1 MKLTNKQLRQ
11 IIKEELQR
19 VLQEEEP
26 MMSEAAK
33 ALAEKIDNMAEY
45 LGVSSDYS
53 SLQLG
58 EEVID
63 AALNFINQ
71 NPADNVFDTS
81 LGYLRPDEIGDFDED
96 VLGDEENF
104 NDPDMYGRSSVIQ
117 FGLERED
124 HPHFIFALYAGYYS

>member
-1 MKLTNKQLRQ
+1 MKLTNKLLSK
-11 IIKEELQR
+11 IITEEIQKI
-19 VLQEEEP
+19 LQEQETKE
-26 MMSEAAK
+26 SLVK
-33 ALAEKIDNMAEY
+33 KINEMANY
-45 LGVSSDYS
+45 LGVTSDYS

-58 EEVID
+58 EEVIN
-63 AALNFINQ
+63 AALKFINQ

-81 LGYLRPDEIGDFDED
+81 LEYLKPDEIGDWEDE

-104 NDPDMYGRSSVIQ
+104 NDPDMYGRSSVTQ

>member
-1 MKLTNKQLRQ
+1 MKLTNKQLIK
-11 IIKEELQR
+11 IIQEELEQ
-19 VLQEEEP
+19 VLKEQETKE
-26 MMSEAAK
+26 S
-33 ALAEKIDNMAEY
+33 LVQKIDKMANY

-58 EEVID
+58 EEVIN

-71 NPADNVFDTS
+71 NPADNVFDTDIRA
-81 LGYLRPDEIGDFDED
+81 LEPDEIEDFDED

>member
-11 IIKEELQR
+11 IIEEELQK
-19 VLQEEEP
+19 VLQEGETRE
-26 MMSEAAK
+26 S
-33 ALAEKIDNMAEY
+33 LVQKIDKMAEY
-45 LGVSSDYS
+45 LDVSSDYS

-58 EEVID
+58 DEVID
-63 AALNFINQ
+63 AALDFINQ
-71 NPADNVFDTS
+71 NPADNVFDTDIGA
-81 LGYLRPDEIGDFDED
+81 LDPDEIDDFDED

-104 NDPDMYGRSSVIQ
+104 NDPDMYGRSSVTQ

>member
-11 IIKEELQR
+11 IIKEELQK
-19 VLQEEEP
+19 VLQEGETRE
-26 MMSEAAK
+26 S
-33 ALAEKIDNMAEY
+33 LVQKIDKMAEY
-45 LGVSSDYS
+45 LDVSSDYS

-58 EEVID
+58 DEVID
-63 AALNFINQ
+63 AALDFINQ
-71 NPADNVFDTS
+71 NPADNVFDTDIGA
-81 LGYLRPDEIGDFDED
+81 LEPDEIDDFDED

-104 NDPDMYGRSSVIQ
+104 NDPDMYGRSSVTQ

>member
-1 MKLTNKQLRQ
+1 MKLTNKLLTK
-11 IIKEELQR
+11 IITEEIQKI
-19 VLQEEEP
+19 LQEQETKE
-26 MMSEAAK
+26 SLVK
-33 ALAEKIDNMAEY
+33 KINEMANY
-45 LGVSSDYS
+45 LGVTSDYS

-58 EEVID
+58 EEVIN
-63 AALNFINQ
+63 AALKFINQ

-81 LGYLRPDEIGDFDED
+81 LEYLKPDEIGDWEDE

-104 NDPDMYGRSSVIQ
+104 NDPDMYGRSSVTQ

>member
-11 IIKEELQR
+11 IIKEELQKI
-19 VLQEEEP
+19 LQEQETRE
-26 MMSEAAK
+26 S
-33 ALAEKIDNMAEY
+33 LVQKIDRMADY

-63 AALNFINQ
+63 AALQFINQ
-71 NPADNVFDTS
+71 NEADNVFDTS
-81 LGYLRPDEIGDFDED
+81 LGYLHPDEIGDFDED
-96 VLGDEENF
+96 VLGDEESF
-104 NDPDMYGRSSVIQ
+104 NDPDMYGKTSVIQ
-117 FGLERED
+117 FGLELED

>member
-1 MKLTNKQLRQ
+1 MRLTSNHLVK
-11 IIKEELQR
+11 IIQEELKQ
-19 VLQEEEP
+19 VLKEQETRE
-26 MMSEAAK
+26 SLVQK
-33 ALAEKIDNMAEY
+33 VDKMADY

-63 AALNFINQ
+63 VALNFINQ

-96 VLGDEENF
+96 VLGDEESF
-104 NDPDMYGRSSVIQ
+104 NDPDMYSRSSVTQ

>member
-11 IIKEELQR
+11 IIKEELQK
-19 VLQEEEP
+19 VLQEGETRE
-26 MMSEAAK
+26 S
-33 ALAEKIDNMAEY
+33 LVQKIDKMAEY

-58 EEVID
+58 DEVID
-63 AALNFINQ
+63 AALDFINQ
-71 NPADNVFDTS
+71 NPADNVFDTDIGA
-81 LGYLRPDEIGDFDED
+81 LEPDEIDDFDED

-104 NDPDMYGRSSVIQ
+104 NDPDMYGRSSVTQ

>member
-1 MKLTNKQLRQ
+1 MRLTSNHLVK
-11 IIKEELQR
+11 IIQEELKQ
-19 VLQEEEP
+19 VLKEQETRE
-26 MMSEAAK
+26 S
-33 ALAEKIDNMAEY
+33 LVQKIDKMADY

-96 VLGDEENF
+96 VLGDEESF
-104 NDPDMYGRSSVIQ
+104 NDPDMYSRSSVTQ